1 METRKIVRLA
11 IFASLVLGSTS
22 IPNARAEQARAESPC
37 DKDGPFAPRVDQDL
51 LRKDLVIQ
59 PAELPRVRRGQTP
72 NQARERGVCQ
82 DAQTG
87 KPFILPDPPRGSGK
101 VYPGGDEGDPSL
113 PRGDDRDLRGSNQRG
128 DAAPPFFLRT
138 TVFGN
143 DNRVLQTPTTSFPFR
158 AVVALRIKYPLTP
171 SNQAKGCT
179 GSLIGGKHVLTAGH
193 CVFEI
198 GEGGWATSIKALPGL
213 DQFTETF
220 DHAFMVKRR
229 SVTCWSQ
236 SGDWECDYGLITLD
250 KTFNVGSFGL
260 LHLSNDDLNNSW
272 AQIIGYPEIGNP
284 VATQQ
289 FFVPGGGHISDYGS
303 KHVEFKIDAT
313 LGNSGGGIYRF
324 WNGKRAIYA
333 IVSGEYPSYNV
344 GTRITNAR
352 HDLIRGWQ
360 CEDGV
365 QSAC

>member
-1 METRKIVRLA
+1 MDARTILRLA
-11 IFASLVLGSTS
+11 IFSILVLCSTS
-22 IPNARAEQARAESPC
+22 IQNARADSPC

-59 PAELPRVRRGQTP
+59 PAELPRVKRGQTP

-87 KPFILPDPPRGSGK
+87 KPFILPDPPRRSGRD
-101 VYPGGDEGDPSL
+101 PGGDEGDPSL
-113 PRGDDRDLRGSNQRG
+113 PRGDDRDLRRSNRRG

-143 DNRVLQTPTTSFPFR
+143 EDRVLQTPTTSFPFR
-158 AVVALRIKYPLTP
+158 AVVGLIIKFP
-171 SNQAKGCT
+171 SNAVKSCT
-179 GSLIGGKHVLTAGH
+179 GSLISGKHVLTAGH
-193 CVFEI
+193 CVFLSSQ
-198 GEGGWATSIKALPGL
+198 GGWATSIRAMPGL
-213 DQFTETF
+213 DGKLEPFEQDFIEPF
-220 DHAFMVKRR
+220 GHAFMVKKR
-229 SVTCWSQ
+229 SVTCWSE
-236 SGDWECDYGLITLD
+236 SNDWECDYGLITLD
-250 KTFNVGSFGL
+250 KTFSVGTFGL
-260 LHLSNDDLNNSW
+260 LSLSDDTLDNSW
-272 AQIIGYPEIGNP
+272 AQIIGYPEIGKP
-284 VATQQ
+284 PGTQQ
-289 FFVPGGGHISDYGS
+289 FFVPGGGNIWDYGS

-313 LGNSGGGIYRF
+313 HGNSGSGIYRF

-333 IVSGEYPSYNV
+333 IVSGEYPNYNV

-352 HDLIRGWQ
+352 HDKIRGWQ